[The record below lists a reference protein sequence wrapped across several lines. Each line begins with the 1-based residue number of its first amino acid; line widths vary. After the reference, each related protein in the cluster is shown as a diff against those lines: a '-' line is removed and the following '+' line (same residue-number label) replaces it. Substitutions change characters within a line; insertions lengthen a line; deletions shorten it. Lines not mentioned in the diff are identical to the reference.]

1 MSGLQ
6 AANRATTV
14 FISVVCAVY
23 ALTWGASRS
32 DLVAHAHAAEAAPV
46 PFVGCKSDG
55 QVGPLDAPRNSP
67 TDLQLDPKLVARLTL
82 YQAEHGP
89 AVLGPRGWFCF
100 GSYGSSGAS
109 VIVLPTRS
117 DLLAAV
123 RDVKA
128 SISGFGIQASAVSGE
143 TSGRF
148 TVADVIARVFPAYRS
163 FVDAVQAEDSSTRM
177 AFTFGPFP
185 ADRLI
190 YRSDRI
196 VEYETPAARTG
207 LGSYFGLR
215 PNGQAI
221 RGVAIL
227 TTDSDLLHVA
237 VRLPKE
243 MNDLA
248 GESIRQFQILH

>member
-1 MSGLQ
+1 MDS
-6 AANRATTV
+6 
-14 FISVVCAVY
+14 S
-23 ALTWGASRS
+23 
-32 DLVAHAHAAEAAPV
+32 AH
-46 PFVGCKSDG
+46 
-55 QVGPLDAPRNSP
+55 
-67 TDLQLDPKLVARLTL
+67 
-82 YQAEHGP
+82 
-89 AVLGPRGWFCF
+89 
-100 GSYGSSGAS
+100 AS

-117 DLLAAV
+117 DLRAAV

-128 SISGFGIQASAVSGE
+128 SISGFGIQASAISGE

-148 TVADVIARVFPAYRS
+148 RVSDVIARVFPAYRS
-163 FVDAVQAEDSSTRM
+163 FVDTVQAEDSATRM
-177 AFTFGPFP
+177 AFTFRPFA

-221 RGVAIL
+221 RGVVIL
-227 TTDSDLLHVA
+227 TADSDLLHVA
-237 VRLPKE
+237 VKLPKE

-248 GESIRQFQILH
+248 SESIRQLQISH